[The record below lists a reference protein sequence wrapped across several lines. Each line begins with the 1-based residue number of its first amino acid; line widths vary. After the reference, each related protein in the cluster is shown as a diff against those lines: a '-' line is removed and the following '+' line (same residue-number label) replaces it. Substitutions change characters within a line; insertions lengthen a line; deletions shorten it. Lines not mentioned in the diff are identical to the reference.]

1 MLPPHEPLFLRPT
14 IIVGQSG
21 PDDYQVIWS
30 EIPIG
35 RILTQPGVPAGRP
48 KWAWGVMFPHH
59 PQLAWQRGIASDLEE
74 AKQRFKLAWGA
85 VHAKLTE
92 ADIEA
97 ARHQAADSKKRWKT

>member
-1 MLPPHEPLFLRPT
+1 MLRPSDPLFLRPT
-14 IIVGQSG
+14 IIAGQSA
-21 PDDYQVIWS
+21 PDDYQVIWN

-35 RILTQPGVPAGRP
+35 RLLTQPGVPAGRP
-48 KWAWGVMFPHH
+48 NRAWGVMFPHL
-59 PQLAWQRGIASDLEE
+59 PQLSWQRGIASNLEE

-97 ARHQAADSKKRWKT
+97 ARHQVVDDKKRWKT